1 MPQKSI
7 KITRKDPTPGT
18 CYIHTGSGWNSHNSP
33 PDYKSCEIEFKG
45 PRGKRQ
51 HTQYLT
57 GADFRKFAQLLT
69 TCGAADKKVKE
80 DLLELLCYL
89 YFQSGKRV
97 AMYLDNAQEIAAVL
111 NMFADELEKKL
122 GHPL

>member
-1 MPQKSI
+1 MAI
-7 KITRKDPTPGT
+7 
-18 CYIHTGSGWNSHNSP
+18 
-33 PDYKSCEIEFKG
+33 DYTSCEIRFEG

-51 HTQYLT
+51 HTQYLPCH
-57 GADFRKFAQLLT
+57 DYRKFAHLLLS
-69 TCGAADKKVKE
+69 CGAADKKVKD

-111 NMFADELEKKL
+111 NLYAEEAEKQL
-122 GHPL
+122 GHPI

>member
-1 MPQKSI
+1 V
-7 KITRKDPTPGT
+7 PGT
-18 CYIHTGSGWNSHNSP
+18 CRIYTGYSYGQKI
-33 PDYKSCEIEFKG
+33 DYKNCEIRFEG

-51 HTQYLT
+51 HTQWL
-57 GADFRKFAQLLT
+57 GSADYRKFANLLL
-69 TCGAADKKVKE
+69 TCGAADKKVKD

-111 NMFADELEKKL
+111 NLYADEAEKQL
-122 GHPL
+122 GHPI